1 MNKNWNE
8 LTKEEKKFKLGAAVS
23 VLFLISLMLPGFSLS
38 GVKGGNT
45 GSIAG
50 GFLLWISGGICLG
63 LYLKKQSELISKTTL
78 VNLALLIIIVM
89 YQIFNFGRISAVSGL
104 KLEFRFGLFL
114 SILSAILMFLASKI
128 KPE

>member
-38 GVKGGNT
+38 GVKGGR
-45 GSIAG
+45 
-50 GFLLWISGGICLG
+50 ISG
-63 LYLKKQSELISKTTL
+63 
-78 VNLALLIIIVM
+78 
-89 YQIFNFGRISAVSGL
+89 VSGL

-114 SILSAILMFLASKI
+114 SILSAVLMFLASKI

>member
-23 VLFLISLMLPGFSLS
+23 VLFLISLMLPGFSL
-38 GVKGGNT
+38 GGLKGGNM

-63 LYLKKQSELISKTTL
+63 LYLKKQSELIPITTL

-89 YQIFNFGRISAVSGL
+89 YQIFNLGRMSAVSGL

>member
-23 VLFLISLMLPGFSLS
+23 VLFLISLMLPGFSL
-38 GVKGGNT
+38 GGLKGGNM

-63 LYLKKQSELISKTTL
+63 LYLKKQSELIPITTL

-89 YQIFNFGRISAVSGL
+89 YQIFNLGRMSAVSGL

-114 SILSAILMFLASKI
+114 SILSAVLMFLASKI